1 MRDQQSAAATGY
13 GSGADYHTERSAA
26 EPVPTP
32 EAAAERN
39 YRGGVSIA
47 TTGFWPVK
55 DSLKSVI
62 DYAENPD
69 KTTDPKYLDDDLYR
83 ALSYTQNDEKT
94 DKKMY
99 VSTIN
104 CPKHDPYG
112 AMIATKKQFG
122 KMGGNV
128 AYHGYQSFKPGE
140 VTPEE
145 AHKIGMETAKQ
156 MWGADYQI
164 VVTTHLNTDSLH
176 NHFVINSVSFKT
188 GRKFENHVSDHYKL
202 REISDAICREHHK
215 SVLENATFYGG
226 EKKAYWVRK
235 NGGQTHRD
243 MLRRDINEALSMT
256 ASYAAFCRYLEGLG
270 YHFTRDRNGNHPA
283 LTAPGWQRAVRLDRL
298 GAKYTPDAI
307 YDRIIANQRLPE
319 LYVTYYPAKRRTPL
333 MEMEWEMKRLNR
345 MSSIELMFELFVA
358 MLKLCTGTNFSE
370 NKSVPLSPQLREEVR
385 KLDQYID
392 DMQLLCK
399 YHIGTAEELS
409 AFREETIQKIHAL
422 VQERNGIYN
431 KIRRAA
437 EPEKTEL
444 KAKARAVSQQI
455 APLRKELKCADRIW
469 DRSLERVQ
477 SLLDQERQMEI
488 QVMNRY
494 KERSYER

>member
-1 MRDQQSAAATGY
+1 M
-13 GSGADYHTERSAA
+13 
-26 EPVPTP
+26 
-32 EAAAERN
+32 
-39 YRGGVSIA
+39 
-47 TTGFWPVK
+47 K
-55 DSLKSVI
+55 DVI
-62 DYAENPD
+62 DYAENPN
-69 KTTDPKYLDDDLYR
+69 KTTDQKYLDDDLYR

-112 AMIATKKQFG
+112 AMMATKRQFG

-128 AYHGYQSFKPGE
+128 AFHGFQSFKPGE

-145 AHKIGMETAKQ
+145 AHQIGMETARK
-156 MWGADYQI
+156 MWGDEYQI

-202 REISDAICREHHK
+202 REISDAICREHNK

-235 NGGQTHRD
+235 NGGMTHRD

-270 YHFTRDRNGNHPA
+270 YHFTRDCNGNHPA
-283 LTAPGWQRAVRLDRL
+283 LIAPGWQRAVRLDRL
-298 GAKYTPDAI
+298 GEKYTPDSIRARLI
-307 YDRIIANQRLPE
+307 DNQRLPE
-319 LYVTYYPAKRRTPL
+319 LYVTHYPAKRRTPL
-333 MEMEWEMKRLNR
+333 MELEREMKRLGR
-345 MSSIELMFELFVA
+345 MSGIELMFELFVTL
-358 MLKLCTGTNFSE
+358 LKLCIGVNLSK
-370 NKSVPLSPQLREEVR
+370 NKPVPLSPQLREEVR
-385 KLDQYID
+385 KLDQYD
-392 DMQLLCK
+392 EDTRLLCK

-409 AFREETIQKIHAL
+409 AFREETIQTIHAL

-431 KIRRAA
+431 KIRRAT
-437 EPEKTEL
+437 EPEKTQL
-444 KAKARAVSQQI
+444 KEQAKAISQQI
-455 APLRKELKCADRIW
+455 APLRKELKCSDRIW

-477 SLLDQERQMEI
+477 SLLDQERQMEE
-488 QVMNRY
+488 QVMSRY
-494 KERSYER
+494 KERSNER

>member
-1 MRDQQSAAATGY
+1 M
-13 GSGADYHTERSAA
+13 
-26 EPVPTP
+26 
-32 EAAAERN
+32 
-39 YRGGVSIA
+39 
-47 TTGFWPVK
+47 K
-55 DSLKSVI
+55 DVI

-69 KTTDPKYLDDDLYR
+69 KTTDQKYLDDDLYR
-83 ALSYTQNDEKT
+83 ALSYTQNDKKT

-112 AMIATKKQFG
+112 AMLATKRQFG
-122 KMGGNV
+122 KLGGNV
-128 AYHGYQSFKPGE
+128 AYHGFQSFKPGE
-140 VTPEE
+140 ATPEE
-145 AHKIGMETAKQ
+145 AHQIGMETAQK
-156 MWGADYQI
+156 MWGDEYQI

-202 REISDAICREHHK
+202 REISDAICREHNK
-215 SVLENATFYGG
+215 SVLENATFFGG

-283 LTAPGWQRAVRLDRL
+283 LIAPGWQRAVRLDRL
-298 GAKYTPDAI
+298 GEKYTPDAI
-307 YDRIIANQRLPE
+307 RDRLIANQRLPE
-319 LYVTYYPAKRRTPL
+319 LYVTHYPAKRRTPL
-333 MEMEWEMKRLNR
+333 MELEREMKRLGR

-358 MLKLCTGTNFSE
+358 LLKLCTGTNLSE

-385 KLDQYID
+385 KMDQYAED
-392 DMQLLCK
+392 TRLLCK

-409 AFREETIQKIHAL
+409 AFRDETIQKIHAL
-422 VQERNGIYN
+422 VQERTGIYN

-437 EPEKTEL
+437 EPEKTQL
-444 KAKARAVSQQI
+444 KEQAKAISKQI

-477 SLLDQERQMEI
+477 FLLDQERQMET
-488 QVMNRY
+488 QVMEPY
-494 KERSYER
+494 KERSNER

>member
-1 MRDQQSAAATGY
+1 M
-13 GSGADYHTERSAA
+13 
-26 EPVPTP
+26 
-32 EAAAERN
+32 
-39 YRGGVSIA
+39 
-47 TTGFWPVK
+47 K
-55 DSLKSVI
+55 DVI

-69 KTTDPKYLDDDLYR
+69 KTTDRKFLDDDLYR

-112 AMIATKKQFG
+112 AMMATKRQFG

-128 AYHGYQSFKPGE
+128 AYHGFQSFKPGE

-145 AHKIGMETAKQ
+145 AHQIGMETARK
-156 MWGADYQI
+156 MWGNEYQI
-164 VVTTHLNTDSLH
+164 VVTTHLNTVSLH

-202 REISDAICREHHK
+202 REISDAVCREYGK

-235 NGGQTHRD
+235 NGGMTHRD

-270 YHFTRDRNGNHPA
+270 YQFTRDRNGNHPA
-283 LTAPGWQRAVRLDRL
+283 LIAPGWQRAVRLDRL
-298 GAKYTPDAI
+298 GEKYTPDAI
-307 YDRIIANQRLPE
+307 RDRLIDNQRLPE
-319 LYVTYYPAKRRTPL
+319 LYVTRYPAKRRTPL
-333 MEMEWEMKRLNR
+333 MELECELKRLGQ
-345 MSSIELMFELFVA
+345 MISIELMFELFVA
-358 MLKLCTGTNFSE
+358 LLKLCTGTNLSE

-385 KLDQYID
+385 KMDQYAED
-392 DMQLLCK
+392 TRLLCK

-431 KIRRAA
+431 KIRRAT
-437 EPEKTEL
+437 EPEKTQL
-444 KAKARAVSQQI
+444 KEQAKAISQQI
-455 APLRKELKCADRIW
+455 SPLRKELKCADRIW
-469 DRSLERVQ
+469 DRSLDRVKT
-477 SLLDQERQMEI
+477 LLEQERQMET
-488 QVMNRY
+488 QAMNRY
-494 KERSYER
+494 KERSNK

>member
-1 MRDQQSAAATGY
+1 
-13 GSGADYHTERSAA
+13 
-26 EPVPTP
+26 
-32 EAAAERN
+32 
-39 YRGGVSIA
+39 
-47 TTGFWPVK
+47 
-55 DSLKSVI
+55 
-62 DYAENPD
+62 
-69 KTTDPKYLDDDLYR
+69 
-83 ALSYTQNDEKT
+83 
-94 DKKMY
+94 MY

-112 AMIATKKQFG
+112 AMLATKRQFG

-156 MWGADYQI
+156 MWGEDYQV

-202 REISDAICREHHK
+202 REISDAICREYNK
-215 SVLENATFYGG
+215 SVLKNATFYGG

-235 NGGQTHRD
+235 NGGMTHRD

-270 YHFTRDRNGNHPA
+270 YHFTRDRNSNHPA
-283 LTAPGWQRAVRLDRL
+283 LIAPGWQRAVRLDSL
-298 GAKYTPDAI
+298 GEKYTPDAI
-307 YDRIIANQRLPE
+307 YDRIIDNQRLPE

-333 MEMEWEMKRLNR
+333 MELEWEMKRLDR
-345 MSSIELMFELFVA
+345 MNTIELMFELFVA

-409 AFREETIQKIHAL
+409 AFREETIQKIHSL
-422 VQERNGIYN
+422 VQERSSIYN
-431 KIRRAA
+431 KIRRAT
-437 EPEKTEL
+437 EPAKTEM
-444 KAKARAVSQQI
+444 KEQAKAISQQI

-469 DRSLERVQ
+469 DRSLETVQ
-477 SLLDQERQMEI
+477 NLLNQERQMET

>member
-1 MRDQQSAAATGY
+1 M
-13 GSGADYHTERSAA
+13 
-26 EPVPTP
+26 
-32 EAAAERN
+32 
-39 YRGGVSIA
+39 
-47 TTGFWPVK
+47 K
-55 DSLKSVI
+55 DVI

-69 KTTDPKYLDDDLYR
+69 KTTDQKYLDDDLYR

-94 DKKMY
+94 DQKMY

-112 AMIATKKQFG
+112 AMIATKRQFG

-128 AYHGYQSFKPGE
+128 AYHGFQSFKPGE

-145 AHKIGMETAKQ
+145 AHQIGMETARK
-156 MWGADYQI
+156 MWGGEYQI

-202 REISDAICREHHK
+202 REISDAICREHNK

-235 NGGQTHRD
+235 NGGMTHRD
-243 MLRRDINEALSMT
+243 MLRRDVGEALSMT
-256 ASYAAFCRYLEGLG
+256 ASYATFCRYLEGLG
-270 YHFTRDRNGNHPA
+270 YHFTRDCNGNHPA
-283 LTAPGWQRAVRLDRL
+283 LIAPGWQRAVRLDRL
-298 GAKYTPDAI
+298 GDKYTPDAI
-307 YDRIIANQRLPE
+307 RDRLIANQRLPE
-319 LYVTYYPAKRRTPL
+319 LYVTHYPAKRRTPL
-333 MEMEWEMKRLNR
+333 MELEWEMKRLGR
-345 MSSIELMFELFVA
+345 MSGIELLFELFIA
-358 MLKLCTGTNFSE
+358 LLKLCIAVNLSE
-370 NKSVPLSPQLREEVR
+370 NKSVPLSPKLREEVR
-385 KLDQYID
+385 KLDQYD
-392 DMQLLCK
+392 EETRLLCK

-444 KAKARAVSQQI
+444 KERAKAISKQI

-469 DRSLERVQ
+469 DRSLDKVKT
-477 SLLDQERQMEI
+477 LLDQERQMEE

-494 KERSYER
+494 KERSNER

>member
-1 MRDQQSAAATGY
+1 M
-13 GSGADYHTERSAA
+13 
-26 EPVPTP
+26 
-32 EAAAERN
+32 
-39 YRGGVSIA
+39 
-47 TTGFWPVK
+47 K
-55 DSLKSVI
+55 DVI

-69 KTTDPKYLDDDLYR
+69 KTTDQKYLDDDLYR

-94 DKKMY
+94 DQKMY

-112 AMIATKKQFG
+112 AMMVTKKQFG

-128 AYHGYQSFKPGE
+128 AYHGFQSFKPGE

-156 MWGADYQI
+156 MWGDEYQI

-202 REISDAICREHHK
+202 REISDAICREYNK
-215 SVLENATFYGG
+215 SVLENAGFYCG

-235 NGGQTHRD
+235 NGGMTHRD
-243 MLRRDINEALSMT
+243 MLRRDVGEALSMT

-270 YHFTRDRNGNHPA
+270 YHFTRDCNGNHPA
-283 LTAPGWQRAVRLDRL
+283 LIAPGWQRAVRLDRL
-298 GAKYTPDAI
+298 GDKYTPDAI
-307 YDRIIANQRLPE
+307 RDRLIANQRLPE
-319 LYVTYYPAKRRTPL
+319 LYVTHYPAKRRTPL
-333 MEMEWEMKRLNR
+333 MELEWEMKRLGQ
-345 MSSIELMFELFVA
+345 MDSIELMFELFVA
-358 MLKLCTGTNFSE
+358 LLKLCIGANLSG

-385 KLDQYID
+385 KMDQYAED
-392 DMQLLCK
+392 TRLLCK
-399 YHIGTAEELS
+399 YHIGTAEALS
-409 AFREETIQKIHAL
+409 AFREATIQKIHAL

-431 KIRRAA
+431 KIRRAT
-437 EPEKTEL
+437 EPEKTQL
-444 KAKARAVSQQI
+444 KEHAKVISKQI

-477 SLLDQERQMEI
+477 SLLDQERQMET
-488 QVMNRY
+488 QVMVPY
-494 KERSYER
+494 KERKNER

>member
-1 MRDQQSAAATGY
+1 M
-13 GSGADYHTERSAA
+13 
-26 EPVPTP
+26 
-32 EAAAERN
+32 
-39 YRGGVSIA
+39 
-47 TTGFWPVK
+47 K
-55 DSLKSVI
+55 DVI

-69 KTTDPKYLDDDLYR
+69 KTTDRTFLDDDLYR

-94 DKKMY
+94 DQKMY

-112 AMIATKKQFG
+112 AMMATKRQFG

-128 AYHGYQSFKPGE
+128 AYHGFQSFKPGE

-145 AHKIGMETAKQ
+145 AHQIGMETARK
-156 MWGADYQI
+156 MWGDEYQI

-202 REISDAICREHHK
+202 REISDAICREHNK

-235 NGGQTHRD
+235 NGGMTHRD
-243 MLRRDINEALSMT
+243 MLRRDVGEALSIT

-270 YHFTRDRNGNHPA
+270 YQFTRDRNGNHPA
-283 LTAPGWQRAVRLDRL
+283 LIAPGWQRAVRLDRL
-298 GAKYTPDAI
+298 GEKYTPDAI
-307 YDRIIANQRLPE
+307 RDRLIANQRLPE
-319 LYVTYYPAKRRTPL
+319 LYVTHYPAKRRTPL
-333 MEMEWEMKRLNR
+333 MELEWEMKRLGR

-358 MLKLCTGTNFSE
+358 LLKLCIGTNLSE

-385 KLDQYID
+385 KMDQYAED
-392 DMQLLCK
+392 TRLLCK

-422 VQERNGIYN
+422 AQERNGIYN
-431 KIRRAA
+431 KIRRAT
-437 EPEKTEL
+437 EPEKTQL
-444 KAKARAVSQQI
+444 KEQAKAISKQI
-455 APLRKELKCADRIW
+455 APLRKALKCADRIW

-477 SLLDQERQMEI
+477 SLLDQERQMET
-488 QVMNRY
+488 QVMEPY
-494 KERSYER
+494 KERRNER

>member
-1 MRDQQSAAATGY
+1 M
-13 GSGADYHTERSAA
+13 
-26 EPVPTP
+26 
-32 EAAAERN
+32 
-39 YRGGVSIA
+39 
-47 TTGFWPVK
+47 K
-55 DSLKSVI
+55 DVI

-69 KTTDPKYLDDDLYR
+69 KTTDRKFLDDDLYR

-112 AMIATKKQFG
+112 AMMATKRQFG

-128 AYHGYQSFKPGE
+128 AYHGFQSFKPGE

-145 AHKIGMETAKQ
+145 AHQIGMETARK
-156 MWGADYQI
+156 MWGNEYQI
-164 VVTTHLNTDSLH
+164 VVTTHLNTVSLH

-202 REISDAICREHHK
+202 REISDAVCREYGK

-235 NGGQTHRD
+235 NGGMTHRD

-270 YHFTRDRNGNHPA
+270 YQFTRDRNGNHPA
-283 LTAPGWQRAVRLDRL
+283 LIAPGWQRAVRLDRL
-298 GAKYTPDAI
+298 GEKYTPDAI
-307 YDRIIANQRLPE
+307 RDRLIANQRLPE
-319 LYVTYYPAKRRTPL
+319 LYVTHYPAKRRTPL
-333 MEMEWEMKRLNR
+333 TELEREMKRLGR
-345 MSSIELMFELFVA
+345 MSGIELMFELFVA
-358 MLKLCTGTNFSE
+358 LLKLCTGTNLSE

-385 KLDQYID
+385 KMDQYAED
-392 DMQLLCK
+392 TRLLCK

-431 KIRRAA
+431 KIRRAT
-437 EPEKTEL
+437 EPEKTQL
-444 KAKARAVSQQI
+444 KEQAKAISQQI
-455 APLRKELKCADRIW
+455 SPLRKELKCADRIW
-469 DRSLERVQ
+469 DRSLDRVKT
-477 SLLDQERQMEI
+477 LLEQERQMET
-488 QVMNRY
+488 QAMNRY
-494 KERSYER
+494 KERSNER

>member
-1 MRDQQSAAATGY
+1 M
-13 GSGADYHTERSAA
+13 
-26 EPVPTP
+26 
-32 EAAAERN
+32 
-39 YRGGVSIA
+39 
-47 TTGFWPVK
+47 K
-55 DSLKSVI
+55 DVI

-69 KTTDPKYLDDDLYR
+69 KTTDQTYLDDDLYR

-94 DKKMY
+94 DQKMY

-112 AMIATKKQFG
+112 AMMATKRQFG

-128 AYHGYQSFKPGE
+128 AYHGFQSFKPGE

-156 MWGADYQI
+156 MWGDEYQI

-202 REISDAICREHHK
+202 REISDAICREYNK
-215 SVLENATFYGG
+215 SVLENAGFYCG

-235 NGGQTHRD
+235 NGGMTHRD

-283 LTAPGWQRAVRLDRL
+283 LIAPGWQRAVRLDRL
-298 GAKYTPDAI
+298 GEKYTPDSI
-307 YDRIIANQRLPE
+307 RDRLIDNQRLPE
-319 LYVTYYPAKRRTPL
+319 LYVTHYPAKRRTPL
-333 MEMEWEMKRLNR
+333 MDLEWEMKRLNR

-358 MLKLCTGTNFSE
+358 LLKLCTGTNLSE

-385 KLDQYID
+385 KLDQYD
-392 DMQLLCK
+392 EDTRLLCK

-409 AFREETIQKIHAL
+409 AFREATIQKIHAL

-431 KIRRAA
+431 NIRRAA

-469 DRSLERVQ
+469 EWSLDAVKN
-477 SLLDQERQMEI
+477 LLDQERQMEE
-488 QVMNRY
+488 QVMSRY
-494 KERSYER
+494 KERSNER

>member
-1 MRDQQSAAATGY
+1 M
-13 GSGADYHTERSAA
+13 
-26 EPVPTP
+26 
-32 EAAAERN
+32 
-39 YRGGVSIA
+39 
-47 TTGFWPVK
+47 K
-55 DSLKSVI
+55 DVI

-69 KTTDPKYLDDDLYR
+69 KTTDQKYLDDDLYR

-94 DKKMY
+94 DQKMY

-112 AMIATKKQFG
+112 AMMATKKQFG

-128 AYHGYQSFKPGE
+128 AYHGFQSFKPGE

-145 AHKIGMETAKQ
+145 AHKIVMETAKQ
-156 MWGADYQI
+156 MWGDEYQI

-202 REISDAICREHHK
+202 REISDAICREHNK

-235 NGGQTHRD
+235 NGGMTHRD
-243 MLRRDINEALSMT
+243 MLRRDVGEALSMT

-270 YHFTRDRNGNHPA
+270 YHFTRDCNGNHPA
-283 LTAPGWQRAVRLDRL
+283 LIAPGWQRAVRLDRL
-298 GAKYTPDAI
+298 GDKYTPDAI
-307 YDRIIANQRLPE
+307 RDRLIANQRLPE
-319 LYVTYYPAKRRTPL
+319 LYVTHYPAKRRTPL
-333 MEMEWEMKRLNR
+333 MELEWEMKRLGR
-345 MSSIELMFELFVA
+345 MDSIELMFELFVTL
-358 MLKLCTGTNFSE
+358 LKLCIGANLSG

-385 KLDQYID
+385 KMDQYAED
-392 DMQLLCK
+392 TRLLCK

-409 AFREETIQKIHAL
+409 SFQEETIQKIHAL

-431 KIRRAA
+431 KIRRAT
-437 EPEKTEL
+437 EPEKTQL
-444 KAKARAVSQQI
+444 KEHAKVISKQI

-477 SLLDQERQMEI
+477 SLLDQERQMET
-488 QVMNRY
+488 QVMVPY
-494 KERSYER
+494 KERKNER